1 MKIETVEI
9 QITGGSAVLDWT
21 FPQNENLRGRQ
32 IFGMSSWSAFY
43 LATSPQGVANLAQG
57 EIVDPYVHLITLS
70 GNGQSYNYIT
80 APMFA
85 FLSGNATAANS
96 QNNFAAPYFKM
107 SGEVIVWEKSY
118 IRFPLVAGVPAANAA
133 AIFSIHYK

>member
-1 MKIETVEI
+1 MKVETIEI
-9 QITGGSAVLDWT
+9 QITGGSTILDWT
-21 FPQNENLRGRQ
+21 FPQNENLRGRS
-32 IFGMSSWSAFY
+32 IYGMSSWSVNY
-43 LATSPQGVANLAQG
+43 LATSPQGVANLAQA
-57 EIVDPYVHLITLS
+57 EIIDPYVHLITLS

-85 FLSGNATAANS
+85 FLAGNGTAANS
-96 QNNFAAPYFKM
+96 QNNYATPYFKM

-118 IRFPLVAGVPAANAA
+118 IRFPVAAGVPAADAA

>member
-9 QITGGSAVLDWT
+9 GITGGSATLDWS

-32 IFGMSSWSAFY
+32 IFGMSSWSANY
-43 LATSPQGVANLAQG
+43 LVDSPQGVDNLSQV
-57 EIVDPYVHLITLS
+57 EILSPYVHLITLS

-85 FLSGNATAANS
+85 FLSGNASANAS
-96 QNNFAAPYFKM
+96 QQNFSAPYFKM

-118 IRFPLVAGVPAANAA
+118 IRFPLAAVVPAADAA

>member
-9 QITGGSAVLDWT
+9 QITGGSATLDWT

-32 IFGMSSWSAFY
+32 IFGMSSWSDNY
-43 LATSPQGVANLAQG
+43 LALSPQGVANLAQA
-57 EIVDPYVHLITLS
+57 EIIDPYVHLITLS

-85 FLSGNATAANS
+85 FLSGNANANAS
-96 QNNFAAPYFKM
+96 QQNFSAPYFKM

-118 IRFPLVAGVPAANAA
+118 LRFPTAAGVPAANAA